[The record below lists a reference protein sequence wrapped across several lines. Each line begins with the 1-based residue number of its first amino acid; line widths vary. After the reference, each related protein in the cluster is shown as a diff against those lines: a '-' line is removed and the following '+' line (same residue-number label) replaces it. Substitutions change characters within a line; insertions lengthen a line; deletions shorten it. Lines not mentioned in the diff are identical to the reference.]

1 MDVFTCLYTLILDN
15 TVTDHT
21 VAPIGNMESSNW
33 SSTSAVSYNGDDCTE
48 GIGVLR

>member
-15 TVTDHT
+15 MVTDHT

-33 SSTSAVSYNGDDCTE
+33 SGVSYTGGDCTE